1 MFALVLTEQWKC
13 WERCSLAAVQTPEMY
28 QRNCSL
34 TEIPPHQ
41 SDDGSIASHAERL
54 EGSADR
60 MTALATIGPLMVDF
74 QRLLEV
80 F

>member
-1 MFALVLTEQWKC
+1 MFALVLTEQWREILSQLCRK
-13 WERCSLAAVQTPEMY
+13 LEMY

-80 F
+80 L